1 MMIFKQN
8 GSYYLPA
15 TLSTHEQVKLE
26 NYVEDKEDFIISM

>member
-1 MMIFKQN
+1 MIFKSN

-15 TLSTHEQVKLE
+15 TLTSEQVKLE